1 MIAGGKNNHA
11 LREGTEK
18 VPLFKKSL
26 KYRLNKGLILFD
38 FFFLHKFDFLT
49 SQGFTIMKKSI
60 NTTVYALFWFLS
72 FFTFKGLF
80 QCPRFEMLFLFMTS

>member
-1 MIAGGKNNHA
+1 MA
-11 LREGTEK
+11 EGTEK

-60 NTTVYALFWFLS
+60 NTTVYALF
-72 FFTFKGLF
+72 
-80 QCPRFEMLFLFMTS
+80 